1 MMFNAWQQIFKRDL
15 LIAFRQR
22 SEIVHPLIFFVM
34 VVSLFPL
41 AIGDDKVL
49 LQKIAPA
56 IIWVTALLAT
66 MLSLDTLFRSDF
78 EDGSLEQMT
87 LLKTPLS
94 LLVTAKITAH
104 WVITGLPLILITP
117 LLAVLLYMPTES
129 ISMLLLTLL
138 LGTPTLSLIG
148 AVGIALTVGLRQ
160 GGVIL
165 SLLILPLYIPVLI
178 FATLAMQN
186 SAQGFSA
193 EAQLAMML
201 AILVLAITLSP
212 FAIAAALKVSL
223 N

>member
-1 MMFNAWQQIFKRDL
+1 MFNAWTQIFKRDL
-15 LIAFRQR
+15 LIAFRRR

-34 VVSLFPL
+34 VISLFPL

-66 MLSLDTLFRSDF
+66 MLSLDNLFRSDF
-78 EDGSLEQMT
+78 EDGSLEHMT

-117 LLAVLLYMPTES
+117 LLAVLLYVPSET

-178 FATLAMQN
+178 FATLALQN

-193 EAQLAMML
+193 EAQLAMLL

>member
-1 MMFNAWQQIFKRDL
+1 MLKAWIQIFKRDL
-15 LIAFRQR
+15 LIAFRRR
-22 SEIVHPLIFFVM
+22 SEIIHPLIFFVM
-34 VVSLFPL
+34 VISLFPL

-66 MLSLDTLFRSDF
+66 MLSLDNLFRSDF

-94 LLVTAKITAH
+94 FLVTAKIIAH
-104 WVITGLPLILITP
+104 WFITGLPLILITP
-117 LLAVLLYMPTES
+117 LLAVLLYLPAET

-148 AVGIALTVGLRQ
+148 AVGIALTVALRQ

-178 FATLAMQN
+178 FATLALQN
-186 SAQGFSA
+186 TAQGFSA

>member
-1 MMFNAWQQIFKRDL
+1 MFTAWSQILKRDL
-15 LIAFRQR
+15 LIAFRRR
-22 SEIVHPLIFFVM
+22 SEIIHPLIFFVM
-34 VVSLFPL
+34 VISLFPL

-66 MLSLDTLFRSDF
+66 MLSLDNLFRSDF

-87 LLKTPLS
+87 LLKVPLS
-94 LLVTAKITAH
+94 LLVTAKIMAH
-104 WVITGLPLILITP
+104 WLITGLPLILITP
-117 LLAVLLYMPTES
+117 LLAVLLYLPADTTW
-129 ISMLLLTLL
+129 MLLLTLL

-148 AVGIALTVGLRQ
+148 AVGIALTVALRQ

-178 FATLAMQN
+178 FATLALQN
-186 SAQGFSA
+186 TVQGFSA

-201 AILVLAITLSP
+201 AILVLAITLAP

>member
-1 MMFNAWQQIFKRDL
+1 MFNTWVQIFKRDL
-15 LIAFRQR
+15 LIAFRRR
-22 SEIVHPLIFFVM
+22 SEIIHPLIFFVM
-34 VVSLFPL
+34 VISLFPL
-41 AIGDDKVL
+41 AIGDDKAL

-66 MLSLDTLFRSDF
+66 MLSLDNLFRSDF

-87 LLKTPLS
+87 MLKTPLS
-94 LLVTAKITAH
+94 LLVTAKILAH
-104 WVITGLPLILITP
+104 WFITGLPLILITP
-117 LLAVLLYMPTES
+117 LLAVLLYLPSET

-148 AVGIALTVGLRQ
+148 AVGIALTVALRQ

-178 FATLAMQN
+178 FATLALEN
-186 SAQGFSA
+186 TTQGFSA

>member
-1 MMFNAWQQIFKRDL
+1 MFSAWTQMFKRDL
-15 LIAFRQR
+15 LIAFRRR
-22 SEIVHPLIFFVM
+22 SEIIHPVIFFVM
-34 VVSLFPL
+34 VISLFPL
-41 AIGDDKVL
+41 ALGDDKAL

-56 IIWVTALLAT
+56 IIWVSALLAT
-66 MLSLDTLFRSDF
+66 MLSLDNLFRSDF
-78 EDGSLEQMT
+78 EDGSLEQLT

-104 WVITGLPLILITP
+104 WIVTGLPLIIITP
-117 LLAVLLYMPTES
+117 LLAMLLYMPIES

-178 FATLAMQN
+178 FSTIALQN

-193 EAQLAMML
+193 EAQLAMLL
-201 AILVLAITLSP
+201 AILMLAITLLP

>member
-1 MMFNAWQQIFKRDL
+1 MLDAWLQIFKRDL
-15 LIAFRQR
+15 LIAFRRR
-22 SEIVHPLIFFVM
+22 SEIIHPLIFFVM
-34 VVSLFPL
+34 VISLFPL

-66 MLSLDTLFRSDF
+66 MLSLDNLFRSDF

-104 WVITGLPLILITP
+104 WFITGLPLLLITP
-117 LLAVLLYMPTES
+117 LLAVLLYVPTEM

-178 FATLAMQN
+178 FATLALQN

>member
-1 MMFNAWQQIFKRDL
+1 MLNAWAQIFKRDL
-15 LIAFRQR
+15 LIAFRRR
-22 SEIVHPLIFFVM
+22 SEIIHPLIFFVM

-49 LQKIAPA
+49 LEKIAPA

-66 MLSLDTLFRSDF
+66 MLSLDNLFRSDF
-78 EDGSLEQMT
+78 EDGSLEQMV

-94 LLVTAKITAH
+94 LLVTAKVSAH
-104 WVITGLPLILITP
+104 WVISGLPLILITP
-117 LLAVLLYMPTES
+117 LLAVLLYLPTET
-129 ISMLLLTLL
+129 ISMLMFTLL

-178 FATLAMQN
+178 FATLALQN
-186 SAQGFSA
+186 TAQGFSA

>member
-1 MMFNAWQQIFKRDL
+1 MFNAWSQIIKRDL
-15 LIAFRQR
+15 LIAFRRR
-22 SEIVHPLIFFVM
+22 SEIIHPLIFFVM
-34 VVSLFPL
+34 VISLFPL

-66 MLSLDTLFRSDF
+66 MLSLDNLFRSDF

-87 LLKTPLS
+87 LLKVPLS
-94 LLVTAKITAH
+94 FLVTAKITAH
-104 WVITGLPLILITP
+104 WLITGLPLILITP
-117 LLAVLLYMPTES
+117 LLAVLLYLSAETTG
-129 ISMLLLTLL
+129 MLLLTLL

-148 AVGIALTVGLRQ
+148 AVGIALTVALRQ

-178 FATLAMQN
+178 FATLALQN
-186 SAQGFSA
+186 TVQGFSA

-201 AILVLAITLSP
+201 AILILAITLAP

>member
-1 MMFNAWQQIFKRDL
+1 MLEAWIQIFKRDL
-15 LIAFRQR
+15 LIAFRRR
-22 SEIVHPLIFFVM
+22 SEIIHPLIFFVM

-41 AIGDDKVL
+41 AIGDDKAL

-66 MLSLDTLFRSDF
+66 MLSLDNLFRSDF

-94 LLVTAKITAH
+94 FLVTAKITAH
-104 WVITGLPLILITP
+104 WFITGLPLLLITP
-117 LLAVLLYMPTES
+117 LLAVLLYLPGET
-129 ISMLLLTLL
+129 ISTLLLTLL

-178 FATLAMQN
+178 FATLALQN
-186 SAQGFSA
+186 IEQGFSA

>member
-1 MMFNAWQQIFKRDL
+1 MFSAWHQIFKRDL
-15 LIAFRQR
+15 LIAFRRR
-22 SEIVHPLIFFVM
+22 SEIIHPLIFFVM

-66 MLSLDTLFRSDF
+66 MLSLDNLFRSDF

-94 LLVTAKITAH
+94 FLVTAKIAAH

-117 LLAVLLYMPTES
+117 LLAVLLYVPSET
-129 ISMLLLTLL
+129 ISLLMLTLL

-186 SAQGFSA
+186 SVQGFSA
-193 EAQLAMML
+193 EAQLAMLL

>member
-1 MMFNAWQQIFKRDL
+1 MFTAWTQIFKRDL
-15 LIAFRQR
+15 LIAFRRR
-22 SEIVHPLIFFVM
+22 SEIMHPLIFFVM
-34 VVSLFPL
+34 VISLFPL
-41 AIGDDKVL
+41 ALGDDKAL

-78 EDGSLEQMT
+78 DDGSLEQMT
-87 LLKTPLS
+87 LLETPLS
-94 LLVTAKITAH
+94 ILVTAKITAH

-117 LLAVLLYMPTES
+117 LLAVLLYVPAET

-178 FATLAMQN
+178 FATLALQN

-201 AILVLAITLSP
+201 AILMLAITLSP

-223 N
+223 S

>member
-1 MMFNAWQQIFKRDL
+1 MLKAWRQIFKRDL
-15 LIAFRQR
+15 LIAFRRR
-22 SEIVHPLIFFVM
+22 SEIIHPLIFFVM
-34 VVSLFPL
+34 VISLFPL
-41 AIGDDKVL
+41 AIGDDKAL

-66 MLSLDTLFRSDF
+66 MLSLDNLFRSDF

-94 LLVTAKITAH
+94 FLVTAKIIAH
-104 WVITGLPLILITP
+104 WFITGLPLILITP
-117 LLAVLLYMPTES
+117 LLAVLLYLPADTV
-129 ISMLLLTLL
+129 SMLLLTLL

-148 AVGIALTVGLRQ
+148 AVGIALTVALRQ

-178 FATLAMQN
+178 FATLALQN
-186 SAQGFSA
+186 TAQGFSA
-193 EAQLAMML
+193 EAQLAMLL

>member
-1 MMFNAWQQIFKRDL
+1 MFDAWLQIFKRDL
-15 LIAFRQR
+15 LIAFRRR
-22 SEIVHPLIFFVM
+22 SEIIHPLIFFVM
-34 VVSLFPL
+34 VISLFPL

-66 MLSLDTLFRSDF
+66 MLSLDNLFRSDF
-78 EDGSLEQMT
+78 DDGSLEQMT

-104 WVITGLPLILITP
+104 WFITGLPLLLITP
-117 LLAVLLYMPTES
+117 LLAVLLYVPTEM

-178 FATLAMQN
+178 FATLALQN

>member
-1 MMFNAWQQIFKRDL
+1 MLSAWTQIFKRDL
-15 LIAFRQR
+15 LIAFRRR
-22 SEIVHPLIFFVM
+22 SEIIHPLIFFVM
-34 VVSLFPL
+34 VISLFPL

-66 MLSLDTLFRSDF
+66 MLSLDNLFRSDF

-94 LLVTAKITAH
+94 ILVTAKITAH
-104 WVITGLPLILITP
+104 WFITGVPLLLITP
-117 LLAVLLYMPTES
+117 LLAVLLYVPAET

-138 LGTPTLSLIG
+138 LGTPTVSLIG
-148 AVGIALTVGLRQ
+148 AVGLALTVGLRQ

-178 FATLAMQN
+178 FATLALQN
-186 SAQGFSA
+186 TAQGFSA

-212 FAIAAALKVSL
+212 IAIAAALKVSL

>member
-1 MMFNAWQQIFKRDL
+1 MFNAWRQIFKRDL

-22 SEIVHPLIFFVM
+22 SEIIHPLIFFVM
-34 VVSLFPL
+34 VISLFPL

-87 LLKTPLS
+87 LVKTPLS

-117 LLAVLLYMPTES
+117 LLAVLLYMPSES

-178 FATLAMQN
+178 FATLALQN
-186 SAQGFSA
+186 VEQGFSA
-193 EAQLAMML
+193 GAQLAMML

>member
-1 MMFNAWQQIFKRDL
+1 MFNAWIQIFKRDL
-15 LIAFRQR
+15 LIAFRRR
-22 SEIVHPLIFFVM
+22 SEIIHPIIFFVM
-34 VVSLFPL
+34 VISLFPL

-66 MLSLDTLFRSDF
+66 MLSLDNLFRSDF

-94 LLVTAKITAH
+94 MLVTAKIMAH

-117 LLAVLLYMPTES
+117 LLAVLLYMPSEL

-178 FATLAMQN
+178 FATLALQN
-186 SAQGFSA
+186 VEQGFSA

>member
-1 MMFNAWQQIFKRDL
+1 MMFEAWRQIFKRDL

-22 SEIVHPLIFFVM
+22 SEIIHPLIFFVM

-178 FATLAMQN
+178 FATLALQN

-201 AILVLAITLSP
+201 AILILAITLSP

>member
-1 MMFNAWQQIFKRDL
+1 MFNDWIQIFKRDL
-15 LIAFRQR
+15 LIAFRRR
-22 SEIVHPLIFFVM
+22 SEIIYQLIFFIM

-41 AIGDDKVL
+41 AIGDDKAL
-49 LQKIAPA
+49 LEKVAPA

-66 MLSLDTLFRSDF
+66 MLSLDSLFRSDF
-78 EDGSLEQMT
+78 EDGTLEQLV
-87 LLKTPLS
+87 LLKTPLAI
-94 LLVTAKITAH
+94 LVTAKISAH
-104 WVITGLPLILITP
+104 WFITGLPLILITP
-117 LLAVLLYMPTES
+117 LLAILLYIPAEV
-129 ISMLLLTLL
+129 ISTLLFTLL

-165 SLLILPLYIPVLI
+165 SLLIIPLYVPVLI
-178 FATLAMQN
+178 LATLTLQN
-186 SAQGFSA
+186 SAQGFA
-193 EAQLAMML
+193 IEAPLAMML

>member
-1 MMFNAWQQIFKRDL
+1 MFTAWTQIFKRDL
-15 LIAFRQR
+15 LIAFRRR
-22 SEIVHPLIFFVM
+22 SEIVHPIIFFVM
-34 VVSLFPL
+34 VISLFPL

-66 MLSLDTLFRSDF
+66 MLSLDNLFRSDF

-94 LLVTAKITAH
+94 MLVTAKIMAH
-104 WVITGLPLILITP
+104 WVVTGLPLILITP
-117 LLAVLLYMPTES
+117 LLAVLLYMPSES

-178 FATLAMQN
+178 FATLALQN
-186 SAQGFSA
+186 VEQGFSA
-193 EAQLAMML
+193 EAQIAMML

>member
-1 MMFNAWQQIFKRDL
+1 MFSAWTQIFKRDL
-15 LIAFRQR
+15 LIAFRQK

-34 VVSLFPL
+34 VISLFPL
-41 AIGDDKVL
+41 AIGDDKAL

-56 IIWVTALLAT
+56 IIWVTALLST
-66 MLSLDTLFRSDF
+66 MLSLDNLFRSDF
-78 EDGSLEQMT
+78 DDGSLEQMT

-94 LLVTAKITAH
+94 LLVTAKIMAH
-104 WVITGLPLILITP
+104 WVTTGLPLILITP
-117 LLAVLLYMPTES
+117 LLAVLLYMPTDN
-129 ISMLLLTLL
+129 ILMLLLTLL

-178 FATLAMQN
+178 FATLALQN
-186 SAQGFSA
+186 SAQGFSSD
-193 EAQLAMML
+193 AQLAMML

>member
-1 MMFNAWQQIFKRDL
+1 MLNAWLQIFKRDL
-15 LIAFRQR
+15 LIAFRRR
-22 SEIVHPLIFFVM
+22 SEIIHPLIFFVM

-66 MLSLDTLFRSDF
+66 MLSLDNLFRSDF
-78 EDGSLEQMT
+78 EDGTLEQLT
-87 LLKTPLS
+87 LLKAPLS
-94 LLVTAKITAH
+94 LLVSAKITAH
-104 WVITGLPLILITP
+104 WFITGLPLILITP
-117 LLAVLLYMPTES
+117 LLAVLLYMPTETIS
-129 ISMLLLTLL
+129 ILLLTLF

-178 FATLAMQN
+178 FATLALQN
-186 SAQGFSA
+186 TAQGFSA

-201 AILVLAITLSP
+201 AILALAITLSP
-212 FAIAAALKVSL
+212 FAIAASLKVSL

>member
-1 MMFNAWQQIFKRDL
+1 MFNAWRQIFKRDL
-15 LIAFRQR
+15 LIAFRRR

-34 VVSLFPL
+34 VISLFPL

-66 MLSLDTLFRSDF
+66 MLSLDNLFRSDF

-87 LLKTPLS
+87 LLNSPLS
-94 LLVTAKITAH
+94 LLVTAKISAH
-104 WVITGLPLILITP
+104 WFITGLPLILITP
-117 LLAVLLYMPTES
+117 LLAVLLYLPTET

-148 AVGIALTVGLRQ
+148 AVGIALTVALRQ

-178 FATLAMQN
+178 FATLALQN

>member
-1 MMFNAWQQIFKRDL
+1 M
-15 LIAFRQR
+15 LIAFRRR
-22 SEIVHPLIFFVM
+22 SEIIHPIIFFVM
-34 VVSLFPL
+34 VISLFPL
-41 AIGDDKVL
+41 AIGDDKAL

-66 MLSLDTLFRSDF
+66 MLSLDNLFRSDF

-94 LLVTAKITAH
+94 FLVTAKIMAH

-117 LLAVLLYMPTES
+117 LLAVLLYMPSES

-178 FATLAMQN
+178 FATLVLQN
-186 SAQGFSA
+186 VEQGFPA
-193 EAQLAMML
+193 EAQIAMML

>member
-1 MMFNAWQQIFKRDL
+1 MFNAWRQIFKRDL

-78 EDGSLEQMT
+78 EDGSLEQLT
-87 LLKTPLS
+87 LVKTPLS

-117 LLAVLLYMPTES
+117 LLAVLLYMPGES

-178 FATLAMQN
+178 FATLALQN
-186 SAQGFSA
+186 VEQGFSA

>member
-1 MMFNAWQQIFKRDL
+1 MFNAGIQLFKRDL
-15 LIAFRQR
+15 LIAYRLR
-22 SEIVHPLIFFVM
+22 SEIIQPLIFFIL

-66 MLSLDTLFRSDF
+66 MLSLDAMFRSDF
-78 EDGSLEQMT
+78 EDGTLEQLCLT
-87 LLKTPLS
+87 GIPLAA
-94 LLVTAKITAH
+94 LVSAKVLAH
-104 WVITGLPLILITP
+104 WVITGLPLIIITP
-117 LLAVLLYMPTES
+117 LLAVLLYLPDATLS
-129 ISMLLLTLL
+129 TLLLTLL
-138 LGTPTLSLIG
+138 LGTPVLSLIG
-148 AVGIALTVGLRQ
+148 AVGIALTIGLRQ

-178 FATLAMQN
+178 FATLALQY
-186 SAQGFSA
+186 SIEGFSPN
-193 EAQLAMML
+193 AQLAMLLAML
-201 AILVLAITLSP
+201 ALAITLCP

>member
-1 MMFNAWQQIFKRDL
+1 MFTAWSQILKRDL
-15 LIAFRQR
+15 LIAFRRR
-22 SEIVHPLIFFVM
+22 SEIIHPLIFFVM
-34 VVSLFPL
+34 VISLFPL

-66 MLSLDTLFRSDF
+66 MLSLDNLFRSDF

-87 LLKTPLS
+87 LLKVPLS

-104 WVITGLPLILITP
+104 WLITGLPLILITP
-117 LLAVLLYMPTES
+117 LLAVLLYLPADTTW
-129 ISMLLLTLL
+129 MLLLTLL

-148 AVGIALTVGLRQ
+148 AVGIALTVALRQ

-178 FATLAMQN
+178 FATLALQN
-186 SAQGFSA
+186 TVQGFSA

-201 AILVLAITLSP
+201 AILVLAITLAP

>member
-1 MMFNAWQQIFKRDL
+1 MFNAWLQILKRDL
-15 LIAFRQR
+15 LIAFRRR
-22 SEIVHPLIFFVM
+22 SEIIHPLIFFVM

-66 MLSLDTLFRSDF
+66 MLSLDNLFRSDF

-87 LLKTPLS
+87 LLKIPLS

-104 WVITGLPLILITP
+104 WIITGLPLILITP
-117 LLAVLLYMPTES
+117 LLAVLLYVPAETV
-129 ISMLLLTLL
+129 SMLLLTLL

-178 FATLAMQN
+178 FATLALQN
-186 SAQGFSA
+186 TAQGFSA

>member
-1 MMFNAWQQIFKRDL
+1 MFNAWSQIIKRDL
-15 LIAFRQR
+15 LIAFRRR
-22 SEIVHPLIFFVM
+22 SEIIHPLIFFVM
-34 VVSLFPL
+34 VISLFPL

-66 MLSLDTLFRSDF
+66 MLSLDNLFRSDF

-87 LLKTPLS
+87 LLKVPLS
-94 LLVTAKITAH
+94 FLVTAKITAH
-104 WVITGLPLILITP
+104 WLITGLPLILITP
-117 LLAVLLYMPTES
+117 LLAVLLYLPADTTW
-129 ISMLLLTLL
+129 MLLLTLL
-138 LGTPTLSLIG
+138 LGTPTLSIIG
-148 AVGIALTVGLRQ
+148 AVGIALTVALRQ

-178 FATLAMQN
+178 FATLALQN
-186 SAQGFSA
+186 TVQGFSA

-201 AILVLAITLSP
+201 AILVLAITLAP

>member
-1 MMFNAWQQIFKRDL
+1 MLKTWRQIFKRDL
-15 LIAFRQR
+15 LIAFRRR
-22 SEIVHPLIFFVM
+22 SEIIHPLIFFVM
-34 VVSLFPL
+34 VVSLFPIAL
-41 AIGDDKVL
+41 GDDKAL

-66 MLSLDTLFRSDF
+66 MLSLDNLFRSDF
-78 EDGSLEQMT
+78 EDGSLEQLT

-94 LLVTAKITAH
+94 LLVTAKVIAH

-117 LLAVLLYMPTES
+117 LLALLLYMPTET
-129 ISMLLLTLL
+129 IPMLLLTLL

-178 FATLAMQN
+178 FATLAIQN
-186 SAQGFSA
+186 AEQGFSA
-193 EAQLAMML
+193 QAQLAMML
-201 AILVLAITLSP
+201 AILVLAITLAP

>member
-1 MMFNAWQQIFKRDL
+1 MFNAWTQIFKRDL
-15 LIAFRQR
+15 LIAFRRR

-34 VVSLFPL
+34 VISLFPL

-66 MLSLDTLFRSDF
+66 MLSLDNLFRSDF

-117 LLAVLLYMPTES
+117 LLAVLLYVPSET

-193 EAQLAMML
+193 EAQIAMML

>member
-1 MMFNAWQQIFKRDL
+1 MFTAWTQIFKRDL
-15 LIAFRQR
+15 LIAFRRR
-22 SEIVHPLIFFVM
+22 SEIVHPIIFFVM
-34 VVSLFPL
+34 VISLFPL
-41 AIGDDKVL
+41 AIGDDKIL

-66 MLSLDTLFRSDF
+66 MLSLDNLFRSDF

-94 LLVTAKITAH
+94 MLVTAKITAH

-117 LLAVLLYMPTES
+117 LLAVLLYMPSES

-178 FATLAMQN
+178 FATLALQN
-186 SAQGFSA
+186 VEQGFSA

>member
-1 MMFNAWQQIFKRDL
+1 MFTAWTQIFKRDL
-15 LIAFRQR
+15 LIAFRRR
-22 SEIVHPLIFFVM
+22 SEIIHPIIFFVM
-34 VVSLFPL
+34 VISLFPL

-66 MLSLDTLFRSDF
+66 MLSLDNLFRSDF

-94 LLVTAKITAH
+94 MLVTAKIMAH

-117 LLAVLLYMPTES
+117 LLAVLLYMPSEL

-178 FATLAMQN
+178 FATLALQN
-186 SAQGFSA
+186 VEQGFSA

>member
-1 MMFNAWQQIFKRDL
+1 MLDAWLQIFKRDL
-15 LIAFRQR
+15 LIAFRRR
-22 SEIVHPLIFFVM
+22 SEIIHPLIFFVM
-34 VVSLFPL
+34 VISLFPL

-104 WVITGLPLILITP
+104 WFITGLPLLLITP
-117 LLAVLLYMPTES
+117 LLAVLLYMPTET

-178 FATLAMQN
+178 FATLALQN

-193 EAQLAMML
+193 DAQLAMML

>member
-1 MMFNAWQQIFKRDL
+1 MFDAWLQIFKRDL
-15 LIAFRQR
+15 VIAFRRR
-22 SEIVHPLIFFVM
+22 SEIIHPLIFFVM
-34 VVSLFPL
+34 VISLFPL

-66 MLSLDTLFRSDF
+66 MLSLDNLFRSDF

-104 WVITGLPLILITP
+104 WFITGLPLLLITP
-117 LLAVLLYMPTES
+117 LLAVLLYVPTET

-178 FATLAMQN
+178 FATLALQN

-193 EAQLAMML
+193 DAQLAMML

>member
-1 MMFNAWQQIFKRDL
+1 MFTAWTQIFKRDL
-15 LIAFRQR
+15 LIAFRRR
-22 SEIVHPLIFFVM
+22 SEIVHPIIFFIM
-34 VVSLFPL
+34 VISLFPL

-66 MLSLDTLFRSDF
+66 MLSLDNLFRSDF

-87 LLKTPLS
+87 LLKAPLS

-117 LLAVLLYMPTES
+117 LLAVLLYMPSES

-178 FATLAMQN
+178 FATLALQN
-186 SAQGFSA
+186 VEQGFSA

-212 FAIAAALKVSL
+212 FAIAAALRVSL

>member
-1 MMFNAWQQIFKRDL
+1 MFTAWTQIFKRDL
-15 LIAFRQR
+15 LIAFRRR
-22 SEIVHPLIFFVM
+22 SEIVHPIIFFVM
-34 VVSLFPL
+34 VISLFPL
-41 AIGDDKVL
+41 AIGDDKAL

-66 MLSLDTLFRSDF
+66 MLSLDNLFRSDF

-94 LLVTAKITAH
+94 FLVTAKIMAH

-117 LLAVLLYMPTES
+117 LLAVLLYMPSES

-178 FATLAMQN
+178 FATLVLQN
-186 SAQGFSA
+186 VEQGFSA
-193 EAQLAMML
+193 EAQIAMML